1 MSLFA
6 TPYPARRG
14 GSIRSPLLIVVVAL
28 VLLPSFATAF
38 FEQFFHQQHA
48 QQQQAQRP
56 PTWDER
62 LETGESAPSSPQASG
77 PCWPCAVRDQNGRC
91 AESFSTTPT
100 ERAVS
105 CSTFICPDFTC
116 VASPADCP
124 CPSRMDEKCVIPD
137 ATGSGADAYV
147 CARDCAKVTA
157 AMHAFH

>member
-56 PTWDER
+56 PTWDEQ
-62 LETGESAPSSPQASG
+62 LET
-77 PCWPCAVRDQNGRC
+77 
-91 AESFSTTPT
+91 
-100 ERAVS
+100 VS